1 MCGIVGYLRTPKD
14 VEAYELNKL
23 ESFLGELAAKDSANI
38 THDEQVKLTAMAAK
52 LISASGVVALVKDQ
66 KSTQSINL
74 LSEQIK
80 SRIEQF
86 EIDNDLDE
94 DQKENVGKLYDALWR
109 ISKDSC
115 SSAEQITE
123 LVKSQSHSIDSIP
136 AHVIAIYRS
145 INIVLRSID
154 RIEVRGRDSAG
165 ISVCL
170 SSIDVDDVTK
180 KKIAKRNNETFTNNS
195 VRFAVSKNGNEQI
208 FFVYKR
214 AAEIGELGDNI
225 NYIRN
230 AITNDDLLFDVI
242 SANVKAQEVVL
253 AHTRWASM
261 GVISEEN
268 AHPLDSFES
277 SDSNSSCA
285 IGVLNGDI
293 DNHVQLR
300 SNLDIDLSITTD
312 AKLIP
317 VLLKRD
323 IDSDSKSTPLESFRS
338 VVSTFEG
345 STAIGAVSSEDTAS
359 FMLGMRGGGQ
369 GLYIGLG
376 SGEFLVA
383 SEPYGV
389 VEIAS
394 SYVRMDGEVP
404 HDANQPVNSRGQIV
418 RLQNDE
424 AGSLASLERIAYDG
438 KVLPISEDEIIVS
451 EVTTRDIDRGKYE
464 HYLWK
469 EINEA
474 PRSFEA
480 TIHGKLISEN
490 NSYDVSLSEEIL
502 PKNIIEKI
510 TSKKIAKV
518 MVIGQG
524 TAAVAGQACAHFFDV
539 MKSELQVE
547 YSLATEISG
556 FNLKPDMSDYLV
568 IAVSQSGTTTDTNR
582 TVDLL
587 HDRGASVIAIVN
599 RRGSDLAT
607 KADGVFYTSSGRDV
621 EMSVA
626 STKAFYS
633 QVAAGSLLAVG
644 VCKLLNEDLISN
656 SSTQDVLNALEKIPD
671 MMREALQLR
680 SEIST
685 IAKRT
690 VLSRRSWASVG
701 NGPNSIAS
709 REIRI
714 KSSELCYK
722 ALANDVTEDKKHID
736 LSCEPLIV
744 VCATGLTGSTA
755 DDVSKEVSIFKAHK
769 AMPVVITDDDSERF
783 DSCDNVITVPKTDP
797 NLSFILC
804 CVAGHIYGYESA
816 LAIDASAIVLRQARG
831 ALAELTP
838 KELESRSGITLIGDA
853 LEPAK
858 EILFKALAEKQY
870 DAVLDSSDCFDLV
883 KLFIALTNPFPTE
896 IINASSEDLSTP
908 FAMREMAALT
918 LTRCIDQLTRP
929 IDAIRHQ
936 AKTVTVGI
944 SRSDDTLLQSK
955 SLSYLIDSGIERD
968 SLTFG
973 VIRILLSLDDM
984 VAEITGHT
992 RYSIEGDADHGDA
1005 TVQVDEQ
1012 VGSAANLT
1020 SRVGSNPKLR
1030 GTKSL
1035 AAREQTVWVARGKS
1049 DGRNVILIP
1058 EIKRSKCV
1066 GITLLHIDVENN
1078 LDLDQRKNILEGYKQ
1093 KLFALRDSVT
1103 ETEDTFDESKLL
1115 DFDIIDLLTQPVA
1128 TLSQNWISK

>member
-1 MCGIVGYLRTPKD
+1 MCGIVGYLRTPK
-14 VEAYELNKL
+14 ELVNFDL
-23 ESFLGELAAKDSANI
+23 NEIESFLSKLAEKDSSNI
-38 THDEQVKLTAMAAK
+38 ADAERAELTAFANE
-52 LISASGVVALVKDQ
+52 LIRVNGIVALVKDQ
-66 KSTQSINL
+66 SLAEKINV

-80 SRIEQF
+80 SRIEQY

-94 DQKENVGKLYDALWR
+94 SQKENIGVMYDALWR
-109 ISKDSC
+109 ISKDAY
-115 SSAEQITE
+115 SSSTQIFD
-123 LVKSQSHSIDSIP
+123 LVKAQSHNIDSIP
-136 AHVIAIYRS
+136 SHVIAIYRS

-170 SSIDVDDVTK
+170 SNITLDDVAK
-180 KKIAKRNNETFTNNS
+180 KQIAKRNNDNFTNTS
-195 VRFAVSKNGNEQI
+195 VRYINNGQDQL

-214 AAEIGELGDNI
+214 SAEIGELGDNI
-225 NYIRN
+225 KHIRDS
-230 AITNDDLLFDVI
+230 IMKDDLLFDVI
-242 SANVKAQEVVL
+242 SSNENCVEVLL

-268 AHPLDSFES
+268 THPLDSFEHN
-277 SDSNSSCA
+277 DNSKEVA

-293 DNHVQLR
+293 DNHVILR
-300 SNLDIDLSITTD
+300 NGLDIDLSITTD

-323 IDSDSKSTPLESFRS
+323 IESKNKSATLEKFRS

-345 STAIGAVSSEDTAS
+345 STAIGVVTSDEVGSILLA
-359 FMLGMRGGGQ
+359 LRGGGQ
-369 GLYIGLG
+369 GLYVGLG
-376 SGEFLVA
+376 QDEYLIA

-389 VEIAS
+389 VEIARG
-394 SYVRMDGEVP
+394 YIRVDGELP
-404 HDANQPVNSRGQIV
+404 HDENQPVNSRGQI
-418 RLQNDE
+418 LKLNNLE
-424 AGSLASLERIAYDG
+424 SGEISGIERIAYDG
-438 KVLPISEDEIIVS
+438 KVLNIENAEICTS
-451 EVTTRDIDRGKYE
+451 EVTTRDIDRGKYQ

-480 TIHGKLISEN
+480 TTHGKIVNEN
-490 NSYDVSLSEEIL
+490 NRLEVKLGEEIL
-502 PKNIIEKI
+502 PTSIIEKI
-510 TSKKIAKV
+510 ANSTIKNV
-518 MVIGQG
+518 YVIGQG
-524 TAAVAGQACAHFFDV
+524 TAAVAGQACAHFFGVADTKLNV
-539 MKSELQVE
+539 KSV
-547 YSLATEISG
+547 LATEVSG
-556 FNLKPDMSDYLV
+556 FSLQADMSDYLI

-587 HDRGASVIAIVN
+587 RNRGASVIAIVN

-633 QVAAGSLLAVG
+633 QVAAGSLLAIAI
-644 VCKLLNEDLISN
+644 NAISN
-656 SSTQDVLNALEKIPD
+656 PSLMEETQTQEVLQALVD
-671 MMREALQLR
+671 MPSLMRDTLSLR
-680 SEIST
+680 PEISQ

-690 VLSRRSWASVG
+690 VLTRRSWATVG
-701 NGPNSIAS
+701 NGSNTIAS

-722 ALANDVTEDKKHID
+722 TIANDVTEDKKHID

-755 DDVSKEVSIFKAHK
+755 DDVSKEVAIFTAHK
-769 AMPVVITDDDSERF
+769 AMPVVITDDSSERF
-783 DSCDNVITVPKTDP
+783 DSCNNLIVVPKTNS

-804 CVAGHIYGYESA
+804 CVAGHIFGYESA
-816 LAIDASAIVLRQARG
+816 LAIDSSATILREARG

-838 KELESRSGITLIGDA
+838 AQLEMPNAITLIGNA
-853 LEPAK
+853 LDTVK
-858 EILFKALAEKQY
+858 EQLFKDISDKQY

-883 KLFIALTNPFPTE
+883 KTFVALTIPFPTE
-896 IINASSEDLSTP
+896 ILVQSSDELATP
-908 FAMREMAALT
+908 FALRELAALT

-944 SRSDDTLLQSK
+944 SRSDDTLLQSDT
-955 SLSYLIDSGIERD
+955 LSYLIDAGLERD

-984 VAEITGHT
+984 LGAITGHT
-992 RYSIEGDADHGDA
+992 RYEIHGDP
-1005 TVQVDEQ
+1005 ES
-1012 VGSAANLT
+1012 GSASIVVTEQSGSTKSLV
-1020 SRVGSNPKLR
+1020 SRVGSNPTLR

-1035 AAREQTVWVARGKS
+1035 VAREQTVWVARGKS
-1049 DGRNVILIP
+1049 DGRNVILVP

-1066 GITLLHIDVENN
+1066 GITILHIDVKSD
-1078 LDLDQRKNILEGYKQ
+1078 LDLTSIKNILEGYKQ
-1093 KLFALRDSVT
+1093 KYFAIRDSVT
-1103 ETEDTFDESKLL
+1103 ETQDNFDESILL
-1115 DFDIIDLLTQPVA
+1115 HFDIMDLLTLPVA
-1128 TLSQNWISK
+1128 TLSQSWTSK